1 MLEILKNA
9 GFDEKTAQS
18 VVDLFPEL
26 IKNRYVPVSR
36 INEMR
41 EEINGLNGQ
50 ISERDKQLKT
60 LSGKAEGNE
69 ELQKQIKELQEGN
82 KKAKEE
88 FEQKMSALKFD
99 SALDKAL
106 MKAKAIDSDLV
117 RVKLDTSSLTL
128 QEDGTI
134 AGLSEQLEGV
144 QKDFGFL
151 FETANP
157 KETIIDGIKP
167 AEPGTTPPN
176 DPFLAGFA
184 E

>member
-9 GFDEKTAQS
+9 GLDEQTAQT
-18 VVDLFPEL
+18 VTNLFPEL
-26 IKNRYVPVSR
+26 IRDRYVPVSR

-41 EEINGLNGQ
+41 EEINGLTGQ
-50 ISERDKQLKT
+50 LSERDKQLKA

-69 ELQKQIKELQEGN
+69 ELQKQLKELQESN

-88 FEQKMSALKFD
+88 FEQKMSTLKFD

-117 RVKLDTSSLTL
+117 RVKLDTSSLKL

-134 AGLSEQLEGV
+134 AGLNEQLESV
-144 QKDFGFL
+144 QKEFGFL
-151 FETANP
+151 FEGNDPGKTVV
-157 KETIIDGIKP
+157 DGVKP
-167 AEPGTTPPN
+167 AEPGKGSN
-176 DPFLAGFA
+176 DDPFLQGS
-184 E
+184 EE